1 MATVN
6 KTANESNESKLINDN
21 ESNDLNDHQHSET
34 SEDQLIKNEM
44 EGMEE
49 EESDEESE
57 DEMDGEESWRSSAS
71 RRTIQQM
78 SQPGGTSHSAH
89 GTRMVGIVEDEC

>member
-44 EGMEE
+44 EGMDE
-49 EESDEESE
+49 EESE
-57 DEMDGEESWRSSAS
+57 DELSVGSPDEQAPLVRHAAIRQEDGRC
-71 RRTIQQM
+71 
-78 SQPGGTSHSAH
+78 GF
-89 GTRMVGIVEDEC
+89 